1 MLGSVR
7 ALVQNAC
14 GVCRLSHRLGGL
26 KRKAPCFV
34 ASGQTARNVT
44 NGATP
49 SLVAECVLLGKFRG
63 AQRNYFS
70 RVSTPGRL
78 SLQRCRKILSFENG
92 VENTT
97 SCGSWSLFLVC
108 KQPLKFLSLPRCDF
122 SKSSSRSTT
131 TNRTRPREV

>member
-26 KRKAPCFV
+26 KRKAPC
-34 ASGQTARNVT
+34 
-44 NGATP
+44 
-49 SLVAECVLLGKFRG
+49 LVAECVLLGKFRG

-70 RVSTPGRL
+70 RVSTLGRL

-92 VENTT
+92 VENAT
-97 SCGSWSLFLVC
+97 SCGSWSFLLVC
-108 KQPLKFLSLPRCDF
+108 K
-122 SKSSSRSTT
+122 
-131 TNRTRPREV
+131 